1 MSDQCRSLAWDG
13 ELSDAAKRGHAAIY
27 RMNRELR
34 EAVRPGVLPSDL
46 YRLTM
51 RLFEEEGYDSL
62 TLQAGHSL
70 GRVAHEPPFLVEGSD
85 RPLEPGMI
93 VVVEPTMRLAGV
105 GSINIEDTT
114 VVTED
119 GCEVL
124 TSTPR
129 EWDAFL

>member
-1 MSDQCRSLAWDG
+1 M
-13 ELSDAAKRGHAAIY
+13 
-27 RMNRELR
+27 
-34 EAVRPGVLPSDL
+34 LPSDL

-70 GRVAHEPPFLVEGSD
+70 GTVAHEPPFLVEGSD

-93 VVVEPTMRLAGV
+93 VVVEPTMRLAGI

-119 GCEVL
+119 GWEVL

>member
-1 MSDQCRSLAWDG
+1 MCAG
-13 ELSDAAKRGHAAIY
+13 ENS
-27 RMNRELR
+27 
-34 EAVRPGVLPSDL
+34 P
-46 YRLTM
+46 
-51 RLFEEEGYDSL
+51 
-62 TLQAGHSL
+62 L
-70 GRVAHEPPFLVEGSD
+70 GKE
-85 RPLEPGMI
+85 
-93 VVVEPTMRLAGV
+93 RLAGV